1 MTDWDE
7 GALGALR
14 GAASL
19 GRGAAGVELLQV
31 RPLEPVLQYA
41 GDVLVAALGQ
51 AVPGASPLAE
61 KCLQA
66 LNARGEAGDRELAM
80 ELVHALGGGAGDV
93 LGRVPVDLGELAGAL
108 HGRLGDGP
116 FVIDLA
122 RGDILPIDEAPA
134 EAVDGECGEPS
145 PGQDH
150 ERWLMVSP
158 EAAAPAAPEV
168 PRSPDAPAVP
178 ADESPGADFVRE
190 ERERGRA
197 RLWLAAY
204 GLSPAPRHL

>member
-7 GALGALR
+7 GAREALR

-19 GRGAAGVELLQV
+19 GRGAAGVELLRV

-51 AVPGASPLAE
+51 TVPEARPLAE

-66 LNARGEAGDRELAM
+66 LDARGEAGDRELA
-80 ELVHALGGGAGDV
+80 EQLVQALGDGAGEGER
-93 LGRVPVDLGELAGAL
+93 LAPVPIDLGELAGAL
-108 HGRLGDGP
+108 YGRLGDGP
-116 FVIDLA
+116 FVLDLA
-122 RGDILPIDEAPA
+122 LGD
-134 EAVDGECGEPS
+134 V
-145 PGQDH
+145 
-150 ERWLMVSP
+150 
-158 EAAAPAAPEV
+158 
-168 PRSPDAPAVP
+168 VP
-178 ADESPGADFVRE
+178 ADEAFGELLCEEPGDDRERWLTLSPEPAAPGVPTDASPDALFVRE

-204 GLSPAPRHL
+204 GLRPSPRRL